1 MFGHAASSAGQCP
14 SRILFSALPFERST
28 MRTTVSSPAG
38 SPVVRPTSSP
48 KGRYPFSFYFL
59 MVTIVISL
67 LYIIGLLF
75 IV

>member
-1 MFGHAASSAGQCP
+1 
-14 SRILFSALPFERST
+14 

-75 IV
+75 VV